1 MGSGLE
7 FALCMLQRLIR
18 ALRRSYMGA
27 AADLRDGSPVGAAQA
42 ANIGGWVL
50 AAGGRVRYRC
60 IRALRRSYMGAAL
73 AGVSALLHET
83 SGGWRRRRR
92 WV

>member
-1 MGSGLE
+1 
-7 FALCMLQRLIR
+7 MLQRSIR
-18 ALRRSYMGA
+18 ASRRSYMGA

-50 AAGGRVRYRC
+50 AGGGRVRYRC

-73 AGVSALLHET
+73 AGVSAFLQ
-83 SGGWRRRRR
+83 GRGACWGAGAPA
-92 WV
+92 